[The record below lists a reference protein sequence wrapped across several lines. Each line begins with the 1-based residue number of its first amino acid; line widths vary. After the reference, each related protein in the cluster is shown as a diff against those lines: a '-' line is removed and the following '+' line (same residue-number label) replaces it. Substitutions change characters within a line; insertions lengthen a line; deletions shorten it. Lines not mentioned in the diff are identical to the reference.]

1 MDQNDFKCAS
11 AHQQVGLFQ
20 EKRGLGEGRRYETI
34 PWNWSLSS

>member
-34 PWNWSLSS
+34 P